1 MEEKCIETIKNLCKK
16 YEGNTYM
23 LQRIDSHINTYLE
36 STLQNEEQNYE
47 KRIVRTNT
55 LTHEQQIFIQVFLS
69 KNNYFYLAHNNCFY
83 EYDNN
88 HYNVVK
94 EDDILHKL
102 LTIISQD
109 RVLQDW
115 KYKTKNNIIKQIKER
130 SLLQS
135 VPTSATIQSVLKI
148 LYPAFFPSKDH
159 AKHFLTLL
167 GDNILKKNQ
176 DIMYFVYGKAKPLI
190 TLIDTSAYITIG
202 CVNITRNFIKYH
214 ETHQYTNSRLLHMN
228 DITDTTIDATIG
240 LDMLCVATHYSNRY
254 ESADGY
260 LRTKASDHLKKYTLF
275 LKNNTQESIVD
286 KFCTDM
292 LDIPA
297 DTTNQMQTDGKLYQI
312 KWKHMHYLW
321 KMHHTNL
328 CLPNMMYLNTF
339 KQILTTKFEYNEA
352 TDSFLNVTSKHLPL
366 IRNFIEF
373 WEQNMTIDLGNEL
386 EIDEICVLFKST
398 TSSHIPENEVL
409 KILKHFFPN
418 VELLDDKYALNISCN
433 KWDKKGDIHSALV
446 KMKEE
451 YRGKNE
457 GLLISFDD
465 AYTFYCKLFTG
476 KLIVNKSYFEKYI
489 YNHLSQYIVFDTF
502 ITSEWY
508 YAADYTC

>member
-16 YEGNTYM
+16 YEGNPYM
-23 LQRIDSHINTYLE
+23 LQRIDAHINTSLE
-36 STLQNEEQNYE
+36 TTLQNEEQTRE

-55 LTHEQQIFIQVFLS
+55 LTQEQQIFIQVFLS

-102 LTIISQD
+102 LTTISQD

-130 SLLQS
+130 NLLQS
-135 VPTSATIQSVLKI
+135 VPNSATIQAVLKV
-148 LYPAFFPSKDH
+148 LHPAWFPSKDH
-159 AKHFLTLL
+159 AKHFLTML

-176 DIMYFVYGKAKPLI
+176 DVNYFVYGKAKQLVA
-190 TLIDTSAYITIG
+190 LIDTTAYITIG
-202 CVNITRNFIKYH
+202 CANVTRNFIKYH
-214 ETHQYTNSRLLHMN
+214 ESHQYANSRLLHMN
-228 DITDTTIDATIG
+228 DVNESTLDANLG

-254 ESADGY
+254 DNADGY
-260 LRTKASDHLKKYTLF
+260 LRTKAGDSLKKYVLF

-286 KFCTDM
+286 AFCSEM
-292 LDIPA
+292 LDIPSE
-297 DTTNQMQTDGKLYQI
+297 TNHGNEHKTYQI

-321 KMHHTNL
+321 KMHHSNL
-328 CLPNMMYLNTF
+328 FLPNMMYLNTF
-339 KQILTTKFEYNEA
+339 KQILSAKFEYNEA
-352 TDSFLNVTSKHLPL
+352 SDSFLNVTSKHLPL
-366 IRNFIEF
+366 IRSFIEF
-373 WEQNMTIDLGNEL
+373 WEQNMVADLGNEL

-398 TSSHIPENEVL
+398 NSCLPENEVL

-418 VELLDDKYALNISCN
+418 VELMDDKYALNISCV
-433 KWDKKGDIHSALV
+433 KWDKKGDIRSALIS
-446 KMKEE
+446 MKEE
-451 YRGKNE
+451 YHAKNE
-457 GLLISFDD
+457 GLLISFDA
-465 AYTFYCKLFTG
+465 AYTFYCNLFNS
-476 KLIVNKSYFEKYI
+476 KHIVSKNYFEKYI
-489 YNHLSQYIVFDTF
+489 YQNMNEFVAFDAF

-508 YAADYTC
+508 CCGC